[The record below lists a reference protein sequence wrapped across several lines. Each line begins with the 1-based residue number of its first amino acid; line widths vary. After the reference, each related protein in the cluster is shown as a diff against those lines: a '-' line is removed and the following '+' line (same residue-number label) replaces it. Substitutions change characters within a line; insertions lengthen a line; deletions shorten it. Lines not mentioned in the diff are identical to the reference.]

1 MNTVR
6 PGVYR
11 GVSNDAYHHGPGDSK
26 SGLDLV
32 HKAPINLHAVRTG
45 AVERKPTPAQAL
57 GTAFHALV
65 LEPEVFAA
73 EYALPFVPPTGAL
86 CTVDDIKTALSEAG
100 AVFKASAKKADLE
113 TIVRMELPDAV
124 LLTDARDAYD
134 AENAD
139 RQVIGLDDWDRLH
152 RMRDA
157 VMAHPA
163 ARKLLS
169 APGESELSAYWY
181 EPVVDPKTGEQL
193 LNEDGTP
200 AELLLRCR
208 PDKWRYD
215 GILIDLKSTSP
226 GGASPDAFAKSIH
239 DWRYHVQHPMYLRGA
254 AEALKA
260 ADRDDCA
267 DGMAADFE
275 RFQPPRAFVFVAV
288 ENDACVVDG
297 IAKGVGVY
305 QLQPDSVALG
315 VAEMREDIATLHAC
329 TQANRWPG
337 YSDLVQPIE
346 LPAYAFT
353 KAAARMGATD

>member
-45 AVERKPTPAQAL
+45 AIERKPTPAQAL

-65 LEPEVFAA
+65 LEPDVFAA
-73 EYALPFVPPTGAL
+73 EYALPFVTPPGAL
-86 CTVDDIKTALSEAG
+86 CTVDDIKAALSEAG

-113 TIVRMELPDAV
+113 TVVRMELPDAV
-124 LLTDARDAYD
+124 LLTDARAAYD

-139 RQVIGLDDWDRLH
+139 RQIIDQSDWDRLH

-169 APGESELSAYWY
+169 APGEAELSAYWH
-181 EPVVDPKTGEQL
+181 EPAVDPLTGEQL
-193 LNEDGTP
+193 TNEDGTP

-208 PDKWRYD
+208 PDFWRYD
-215 GILIDLKSTSP
+215 GIIVDLKS
-226 GGASPDAFAKSIH
+226 ASPDAAGPDEFARHILN
-239 DWRYHVQHPMYLRGA
+239 WRYHVQHAMYLRGA
-254 AEALKA
+254 AEALRA
-260 ADRDDCA
+260 ASRDTA
-267 DGMAADFE
+267 MAATVA
-275 RFQPPRAFVFVAV
+275 RFAAPKAFVFVAV

-315 VAEMREDIATLHAC
+315 AAEMREDIATLHAC
-329 TQANRWPG
+329 TKANRWPG

-346 LPAYAFT
+346 LPPYAFT
-353 KAAARMGATD
+353 KAAAHMGVAG